1 MLLAEPVNRKHFDQ
15 SVITSSHGMAATIYT
30 SPFLYNSLLSDL
42 EIDILDVICY
52 QFEQY
57 GGLDWENLASGLAF
71 NMDSPL
77 RDKVR
82 LNQGEIDRADRH
94 CSSMHEKLH
103 VLVNTFVLRCR
114 MFDVNIDLIDHF
126 IEVLSS
132 ERIFHT
138 PYRILVETII
148 HRRMIAQ

>member
-1 MLLAEPVNRKHFDQ
+1 
-15 SVITSSHGMAATIYT
+15 MAATIYA

-42 EIDILDVICY
+42 EIDILDVVCY

-82 LNQGEIDRADRH
+82 LNQSEIDRADRH

-103 VLVNTFVLRCR
+103 ILVNTFVLRCR
-114 MFDVNIDLIDHF
+114 MFDVNIDVEHSTSQHECIDQYVQFFVQRTAMSISSVDLSLVQSYLI
-126 IEVLSS
+126 S
-132 ERIFHT
+132 ERAVH
-138 PYRILVETII
+138 VKGK
-148 HRRMIAQ
+148 A